1 MECNEAGRTAA
12 RRRDQEHHQHL
23 HGDAQADDTGDRWS
37 GMAERAHLAMFGM
50 AVDAMMVHQQRRE
63 QDHDCDAQDHR
74 EDANCERFAVSREH
88 MVWLAAEAVTDI

>member
-1 MECNEAGRTAA
+1 MDCNETGRTAA
-12 RRRDQEHHQHL
+12 GCRDQQHHQHL

-63 QDHDCDAQDHR
+63 EDHDRDAQDHR
-74 EDANCERFAVSREH
+74 DDANYERFAVSRGH
-88 MVWLAAEAVTDI
+88 MVRLAAKVVTDI